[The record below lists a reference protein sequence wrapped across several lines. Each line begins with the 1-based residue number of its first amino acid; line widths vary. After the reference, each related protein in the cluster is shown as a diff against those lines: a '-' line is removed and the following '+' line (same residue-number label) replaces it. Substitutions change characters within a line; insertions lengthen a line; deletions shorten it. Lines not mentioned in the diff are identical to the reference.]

1 MDILV
6 TYFSPTGTTKA
17 IARELADQI
26 KADYFEIQPEKPYT
40 AADLNWKNPL
50 ARCNREKVFNRGIA
64 CREKIGN
71 FSDYEIVFIGFPI
84 WYYQEPGII
93 DSFVEGYDW
102 TGKKIILFATSGGSD
117 IQRARKSLEDKIQG
131 KIIAAKVLSGSAE
144 IEEWVDRLDRILD
157 FGEENP

>member
-50 ARCNREKVFNRGIA
+50 ARCNREKLGKKEVPVAGQVQGW
-64 CREKIGN
+64 EEYDTVYLGL
-71 FSDYEIVFIGFPI
+71 
-84 WYYQEPGII
+84 PGIP
-93 DSFVEGYDW
+93 SPFM
-102 TGKKIILFATSGGSD
+102 K
-117 IQRARKSLEDKIQG
+117 
-131 KIIAAKVLSGSAE
+131 E
-144 IEEWVDRLDRILD
+144 IFLL
-157 FGEENP
+157 

>member
-102 TGKKIILFATSGGSD
+102 TGKKIHIFATSGSSG
-117 IQRARKSLEDKIQG
+117 IG
-131 KIIAAKVLSGSAE
+131 KTAEKLAPYIKGGEIADAKRVTSASEVL
-144 IEEWVDRLDRILD
+144 
-157 FGEENP
+157 

>member
-93 DSFVEGYDW
+93 DSLHRNQESGQA
-102 TGKKIILFATSGGSD
+102 GLPILQS
-117 IQRARKSLEDKIQG
+117 QCCRK
-131 KIIAAKVLSGSAE
+131 ALS
-144 IEEWVDRLDRILD
+144 RR
-157 FGEENP
+157 